1 LQQSRT
7 LRAFKIRTRVA
18 RLSSPARANI
28 LPPMADLA
36 HMNRDQL
43 MEHIRALEAGAAKQA
58 ALSAA
63 DARLLAQYKAALDAH
78 SIVAVTDP
86 QGSIT
91 YVNDKFCEISKFAR
105 EELLGQD
112 HRIINSGFHSRDF
125 FRDLWSTIGRGKIWK
140 GEIRNRAKD
149 GTLYWVDTTIFPIVN
164 ATGRPAQY
172 IAIRTDITERKAQ
185 DEEGLRLEREI
196 LEVSERERRRIGH
209 DLHDGL
215 GQHLTGIELMSQA
228 LEQKLA
234 AKTPDEAAQ
243 AARIALHVRDAIRQ
257 TKSLARGLSPVEL
270 DANGLMSALQEL
282 AANVRDMFRV
292 NCAVRSSTTVLVN
305 EPAVATH
312 LFRIAQ
318 EAVSNAIKHG
328 SAGRIEIELARAEA
342 DLVLVVRDDGRGIAA
357 DSNRAGMGLRIMNYR
372 AAMVGG
378 ALSVERNEPRGTLV
392 ICAVPWSRVA
402 AR

>member
-1 LQQSRT
+1 
-7 LRAFKIRTRVA
+7 
-18 RLSSPARANI
+18 
-28 LPPMADLA
+28 
-36 HMNRDQL
+36 MNRDQL